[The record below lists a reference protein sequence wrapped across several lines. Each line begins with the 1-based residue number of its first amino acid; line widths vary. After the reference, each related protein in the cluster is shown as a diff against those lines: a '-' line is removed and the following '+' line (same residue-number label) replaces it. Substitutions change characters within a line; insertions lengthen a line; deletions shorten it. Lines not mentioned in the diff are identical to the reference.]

1 LEAFKL
7 EKAEILFESYNMAVE
22 ESFNKIFTE
31 NKSHDLLNIEDENIK
46 QHLAADLEKWA
57 NTPIGE
63 LDGISPADYFKNIED
78 IAQLLE
84 LFRLAAKL
92 CDNDIPDPLTDRLK
106 AFYESAVNGLL
117 ELITDES
124 ILYNDEDQIIS
135 LMAIRTI
142 GKWKAASS
150 LEPLIKLLD
159 SIREDS
165 EIVVEEIC
173 GALVQL
179 GENSANRIIEILSE
193 SSINSLEE
201 YLLDSLV
208 KIGIT
213 IKDRNLYDKIFRTIK
228 STFNKM
234 ENKIFGAIC
243 LGNFGDGRAIPAL
256 RGFVEKNKNTIDYET
271 FLEIKSSVHRLGGNM
286 DDIEIR
292 F

>member
-1 LEAFKL
+1 L

>member
-1 LEAFKL
+1 M

-63 LDGISPADYFKNIED
+63 LDGISPAVYFKNMED

-84 LFRLAAKL
+84 LFRLASKL

-106 AFYESAVNGLL
+106 AFNENAVNGLL
-117 ELITDES
+117 ELISDES

-179 GENSANRIIEILSE
+179 GENSANRIIEILNE
-193 SSINSLEE
+193 STINNLEE

-213 IKDRNLYDKIFRTIK
+213 IKDRNLYDLIFRTIK

-234 ENKIFGAIC
+234 ENKLFGAIC